1 MSDNGAG
8 GNHKAK
14 CETVRTTYSMCP
26 VCLNKIPAELIRKDD
41 QIIYMEK
48 TCDEHG
54 SFSVP
59 VWKGFFDFDRWISR
73 EEPLDEKMS
82 SLCDGR
88 CSRCGDHPQDTCCVI
103 LEVTG
108 DCNLRCP
115 FCFALGGE
123 REEMP
128 STAQIKKDIDRIV
141 EIAGDP
147 LLQLAGGE
155 PTLRNDLPELAAY
168 AKKAGCS
175 YVQVNSNG
183 IRLAE
188 DEAYVKALAGAGVD
202 IVFLQFDG
210 TDDEIYRK
218 LRGRDFVETK
228 RKAIENCSRHGIGVT
243 LVPTI
248 IRGINDDRIGEIIR
262 EAVRLFPA
270 VRSVHFQPV
279 TYLGRYPDV
288 PEAADRYTL
297 DELMNDLVLQT
308 GIPENALLPS
318 MCDHAACEFHSTF
331 IVDDER
337 QLIPVSDRK
346 NDRRKGRTC
355 AADNR
360 RYVAE
365 HWKSSGEDCGPGSMR
380 PPGVPGTAAGIKLVS
395 DKDKKMDFDTFVRYM
410 KTRTMKISAMAFQD
424 AMNIDLERL
433 SRCSLHVYEDG
444 KIIPFCSKYMTP
456 AKPSGR

>member
-1 MSDNGAG
+1 MQQLRRPSTGYLLRDPG
-8 GNHKAK
+8 G
-14 CETVRTTYSMCP
+14 
-26 VCLNKIPAELIRKDD
+26 
-41 QIIYMEK
+41 
-48 TCDEHG
+48 
-54 SFSVP
+54 
-59 VWKGFFDFDRWISR
+59 
-73 EEPLDEKMS
+73 
-82 SLCDGR
+82 DGR
-88 CSRCGDHPQDTCCVI
+88 LQSQVPLLFRPG
-103 LEVTG
+103 
-108 DCNLRCP
+108 R
-115 FCFALGGE
+115 
-123 REEMP
+123 R
-128 STAQIKKDIDRIV
+128 KKRNAVHRADKQAIDKIV
-141 EIAGDP
+141 ELSGDP

-155 PTLRNDLPELAAY
+155 PTLRDDLPELASY
-168 AKKAGCS
+168 AKEAGCS

-188 DEAYVKALAGAGVD
+188 DEAYVKALASAGVD

-218 LRGRDFVETK
+218 LRGRDFIETK
-228 RKAIENCSRHGIGVT
+228 RKAIENCGRHGIGVT

-248 IRGINDDRIGEIIR
+248 IRGINDDHIGEIIR

-279 TYLGRYPDV
+279 TYLGRYPEV

-308 GIPENALLPS
+308 GMPENALLPS
-318 MCDHAACEFHSTF
+318 MCDHALCEFHSTF

-365 HWKSSGEDCGPGSMR
+365 HWKSPGEDCGPGSVL
-380 PPGVPGTAAGIKLVS
+380 PPGASDAADIKLVS
-395 DKDKKMDFDTFVRYM
+395 DEDKKMDFDTFVRYM

-433 SRCSLHVYEDG
+433 SRCSLHVYENG

-456 AKPSGR
+456 AKPSDR